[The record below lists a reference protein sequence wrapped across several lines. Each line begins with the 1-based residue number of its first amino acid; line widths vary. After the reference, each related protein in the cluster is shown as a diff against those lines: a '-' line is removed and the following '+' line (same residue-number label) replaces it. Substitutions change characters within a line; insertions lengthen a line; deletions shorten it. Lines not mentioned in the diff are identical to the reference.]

1 MGTSTSQPEDAILRL
16 PVQPVVEPPHPLQV
30 ELEAKQLD
38 LPVLRN
44 PELLSLTIDPTHFS
58 RSWQIIATRHRQR
71 VGALIAN
78 QVRPTQKIMQT
89 QSKRLEGD
97 VSKIFSPQFLAGL
110 TVISKKLQVRVTRQH
125 ILDQLEQA
133 KAEAQSLKSEVGA
146 LKASVERLK
155 VT

>member
-78 QVRPTQKIMQT
+78 QKIMQT

-110 TVISKKLQVRVTRQH
+110 TLQVRVTRQH

>member
-78 QVRPTQKIMQT
+78 QKIMQT